1 MTNELCKVLLQ
12 SGLTEEVIDSCEYKL
27 RTFGSP
33 YKEIEEDKISPG
45 QAVYVNPYHHYY
57 KVLQPLLEM
66 EDFLDTSE
74 GKRLFHQLV
83 KSIFEIDRYAGVDK
97 NTVKKQLIKKKLL
110 EGCYGEH
117 ISSFLKE
124 LTISQ
129 QNGTI
134 DNLLMLYQ
142 NREEAYSFIYE
153 IQLIFPDSVIFRE
166 YKEKNKLYVYLATE
180 KQKSAIKRY
189 QAVEDMFLPRDITV
203 HLTWN
208 QPFVLTD
215 TNEIE
220 AWGNCMI

>member
-12 SGLTEEVIDSCEYKL
+12 SGLTEEAIDSCEYKL

-33 YKEIEEDKISPG
+33 YKEIEEEKISPG
-45 QAVYVNPYHHYY
+45 QTVYVNPYCHYY
-57 KVLQPLLEM
+57 KVLQPLLET

-74 GKRLFHQLV
+74 GQFLFHQLV
-83 KSIFEIDRYAGVDK
+83 KSILDIDRYAGLDK
-97 NTVKKQLIKKKLL
+97 HAIKKELLRKKLL

-134 DNLLMLYQ
+134 DHLLMMYQ
-142 NREEAYSFIYE
+142 KREEVYSFIYE
-153 IQLIFPDSVIFRE
+153 IQLIFPNSVIFRE
-166 YKEKNKLYVYLATE
+166 YEEKNKLYVYLGTE
-180 KQKSAIKRY
+180 KQKSAVKKY
-189 QAVEDMFLPRDITV
+189 KAVEDMFLPTDITV

-208 QPFVLTD
+208 QPFALTD
-215 TNEIE
+215 TNDIE
-220 AWGNCMI
+220 TWGNRMI

>member
-12 SGLTEEVIDSCEYKL
+12 SGLTEEDIDSCEYKL

-33 YKEIEEDKISPG
+33 YKEIEEEKISPG
-45 QAVYVNPYHHYY
+45 QTVYVNPYCHYY

-74 GKRLFHQLV
+74 GQLLFHQLV
-83 KSIFEIDRYAGVDK
+83 KSILEIDRYAGLDK
-97 NTVKKQLIKKKLL
+97 HAIKKELLRKKLL

-134 DNLLMLYQ
+134 DHLLMMYQ
-142 NREEAYSFIYE
+142 KREEVYSFIYE
-153 IQLIFPDSVIFRE
+153 IQLIFPNSVIFRE
-166 YKEKNKLYVYLATE
+166 YEEKNKLYVYLGTE
-180 KQKSAIKRY
+180 KQKSAVKKY
-189 QAVEDMFLPRDITV
+189 KAVEDMFLPRDITV

-208 QPFVLTD
+208 QPFALTD
-215 TNEIE
+215 TNDIE
-220 AWGNCMI
+220 TWGNRMI

>member
-1 MTNELCKVLLQ
+1 MTNELCRVLLQ
-12 SGLTEEVIDSCEYKL
+12 SDLTEDGIGSCEYKL

-33 YKEIEEDKISPG
+33 YQEIEEEKIIPE
-45 QAVYVNPYHHYY
+45 QEVLVNPYHHYY
-57 KVLQPLLEM
+57 QVLEPLLEQ
-66 EDFLDTSE
+66 EDFLYTSE
-74 GKRLFHQLV
+74 GRLLFHELV
-83 KSIFEIDRYAGVDK
+83 KSMIEIDRYAGIDK
-97 NTVKKQLIKKKLL
+97 NTIKKEILKHKLL

-180 KQKSAIKRY
+180 KQKSAIKKY
-189 QAVEDMFLPRDITV
+189 KAVEDMFLPRDITV

-220 AWGNCMI
+220 AWGNRMI